1 MTHDVQVHTD
11 GGTVRTA
18 DSQYFGASAA
28 MSGSLV
34 HFEPGAL
41 RQMHWHANE
50 DEWQFVLNGTI
61 EVEIT
66 LCKKAVQPL

>member
-1 MTHDVQVHTD
+1 
-11 GGTVRTA
+11 
-18 DSQYFGASAA
+18 

-50 DEWQFVLNGTI
+50 DEWQFVLNGTV
-61 EVEIT
+61 EVGFTST
-66 LCKKAVQPL
+66 LCHNAVDWVSQRSVLSGK

>member
-1 MTHDVQVHTD
+1 MHTD

-18 DSQYFGASAA
+18 DTQYFPESVA

-41 RQMHWHANE
+41 RQMHWHTNE
-50 DEWQFVLNGTI
+50 DEWQIVLNGTI
-61 EVEIT
+61 EVQ
-66 LCKKAVQPL
+66 AGPLAQSVH